1 MMYLI
6 LIAGFV
12 LLIKGADFFV
22 EGSSA
27 AAKILKVPPLIIGLT
42 VVSMG
47 TSLPEASVSI
57 SASLAGKN
65 ELAVS
70 NAVGSNIF
78 NLMIVCGVCA
88 AICPIAINKDTLK
101 RDFPISIAAV
111 GLLMGLGALGFS
123 VGHLDGVI
131 LLAVFAGFLYL
142 MVASAKKARQEAE
155 DEYKAMPVWKLLL
168 FVIGGASAIVVGGKM
183 VVSGASDIAS
193 AFGMT
198 ENLIGMTIV
207 AFGTS
212 LPELV
217 TSIVAARKKEVDM
230 AVGNVV
236 GSNIFNIL
244 FVLGAAAA
252 ISPIVFSM
260 ENIIDTA
267 VLIVMTAI
275 VMAMCFKKK
284 KLSRLHG
291 LIMIGLYAVYTTY
304 IFMR

>member
-1 MMYLI
+1 MMYVFLI
-6 LIAGFV
+6 VGFV
-12 LLIKGADFFV
+12 LLIKGADWFV

-27 AAKILKVPPLIIGLT
+27 AAKLLKIPPLIIGLT

-57 SASLAGKN
+57 SAAIAGKN

-78 NLMIVCGVCA
+78 NLMVVCGVCA
-88 AICPIAINKDTLK
+88 AICPLSINKETLK
-101 RDFPISIAAV
+101 RDFPISILAA
-111 GLLMGLGALGFS
+111 GLLLGLGAVGMS
-123 VGHLDGVI
+123 VGHIDGTV
-131 LLAVFAGFLYL
+131 LLGVFIAFLFL
-142 MVASAKKARQEAE
+142 MVSSARKARQEADE
-155 DEYKAMPVWKLLL
+155 EYKAMPVWKLL
-168 FVIGGASAIVVGGKM
+168 VYMIVGIAAIVGGGKM
-183 VVSGASDIAS
+183 VVSGASDIARE
-193 AFGMT
+193 FGMT

-207 AFGTS
+207 ALGTS

-217 TSIVAARKKEVDM
+217 TSVVAARKKEVDM

-252 ISPIVFSM
+252 ISPIAFSM
-260 ENIIDTA
+260 ENIIDTI

-275 VMAMCFKKK
+275 VMVFCFKKK
-284 KLSRLHG
+284 ELSRVHG
-291 LIMIGLYAVYTTY
+291 WLMLAMYAAYTAY
-304 IFMR
+304 IFIR

>member
-1 MMYLI
+1 MMYVFLI
-6 LIAGFV
+6 VGFV
-12 LLIKGADFFV
+12 LLIKGADWFV

-27 AAKILKVPPLIIGLT
+27 AAKLLKIPPLIIGLT

-57 SASLAGKN
+57 SAAIAGKN

-78 NLMIVCGVCA
+78 NLMVVCGVCA
-88 AICPIAINKDTLK
+88 AICPLSINKETLK
-101 RDFPISIAAV
+101 RDFPISILAA
-111 GLLMGLGALGFS
+111 GLLLGLGAVGMS
-123 VGHLDGVI
+123 VGHIDGAV
-131 LLAVFAGFLYL
+131 LLGVFIAFLFL
-142 MVASAKKARQEAE
+142 MVSSARKARQEADE
-155 DEYKAMPVWKLLL
+155 EYKAMPVWKLL
-168 FVIGGASAIVVGGKM
+168 VYMIVGISAIVGGGKM
-183 VVSGASDIAS
+183 VVSGASDIARE
-193 AFGMT
+193 FGMT

-217 TSIVAARKKEVDM
+217 TSVVAARKKEVDM

-252 ISPIVFSM
+252 ISPIAFSM
-260 ENIIDTA
+260 ENIIDTI

-275 VMAMCFKKK
+275 VMVFCFKKK
-284 KLSRLHG
+284 ELSRVHG
-291 LIMIGLYAVYTTY
+291 WLMLAMYAAYTAY
-304 IFMR
+304 IFVR

>member
-1 MMYLI
+1 MMYVF

-27 AAKILKVPPLIIGLT
+27 AAKLLKIPPLIIGLT

-47 TSLPEASVSI
+47 TSMPEASVSI
-57 SASLAGKN
+57 SAALEGKN

-78 NLMIVCGVCA
+78 NLMVVCGVCA
-88 AICPIAINKDTLK
+88 AICPLVINKETLK
-101 RDFPISIAAV
+101 RDFPISIAVA
-111 GLLMGLGALGFS
+111 GILLGLGAIGSS
-123 VGHLDGVI
+123 VGHIDGIIMLI
-131 LLAVFAGFLYL
+131 LFAGFLVL
-142 MVASAKKARQEAE
+142 MVMSARKARQSAE
-155 DEYKAMPVWKLLL
+155 DEYKTMPIWKLIL
-168 FVIGGASAIVVGGKM
+168 FVVGGVVAIVFGGKM
-183 VVSGASDIAS
+183 VVSGASDIART
-193 AFGMT
+193 FGMS

-217 TSIVAARKKEVDM
+217 TSVVAARKKEVDM

-244 FVLGAAAA
+244 FVLGAAGV

-284 KLSRLHG
+284 ELSRLHG
-291 LIMIGLYAVYTTY
+291 WIMLAMYAGYTVY

>member
-1 MMYLI
+1 MMYVFLI
-6 LIAGFV
+6 VGFV
-12 LLIKGADFFV
+12 LLIKGADWFV

-27 AAKILKVPPLIIGLT
+27 AAKLLKIPPLIIGLT

-57 SASLAGKN
+57 SAALAGKN

-78 NLMIVCGVCA
+78 NLMVVCGVCA
-88 AICPIAINKDTLK
+88 AICPLSINKDTLR
-101 RDFPISIAAV
+101 RDFPISIAAA
-111 GLLMGLGALGFS
+111 GLLMGLGAIGMT
-123 VGHLDGVI
+123 VGHIDGIVMLI
-131 LLAVFAGFLYL
+131 LFAGFLTL
-142 MVASAKKARQEAE
+142 MVVSAKKARQEAE
-155 DEYKAMPVWKLLL
+155 DEYKTMPVWKLL
-168 FVIGGASAIVVGGKM
+168 VYMIVGIAAIVGGGKM
-183 VVSGASDIAS
+183 VVSGASDIARE
-193 AFGMT
+193 FGMS

-217 TSIVAARKKEVDM
+217 TSVVAARKKEVDM

-244 FVLGAAAA
+244 FVLGTAGA
-252 ISPIVFSM
+252 ISPIAFSM

-267 VLIVMTAI
+267 VLIIMTAV
-275 VMAMCFKKK
+275 VMAMCFRKKE
-284 KLSRLHG
+284 LSRLHG
-291 LIMIGLYAVYTTY
+291 WIMLVLYAGYTAY
-304 IFMR
+304 IFIR

>member
-88 AICPIAINKDTLK
+88 AICPLSINKDTLK
-101 RDFPISIAAV
+101 RDFPISVAAA
-111 GLLMGLGALGFS
+111 GLLMGLGAIGMS
-123 VGHLDGVI
+123 VGRIDGI
-131 LLAVFAGFLYL
+131 LMLVLFAGFLYL
-142 MVASAKKARQEAE
+142 MVASARKARQDAD
-155 DEYKAMPVWKLLL
+155 DEYKSMPVWKLLL
-168 FVIGGASAIVVGGKM
+168 FVIGGVAAIVIGGKM

-217 TSIVAARKKEVDM
+217 TSVVAARKKEVDM

>member
-1 MMYLI
+1 MMYVFLI
-6 LIAGFV
+6 VGFV
-12 LLIKGADFFV
+12 LLIKGADWFV

-27 AAKILKVPPLIIGLT
+27 AAKLLKIPPLIIGLT

-57 SASLAGKN
+57 SASIAGKN

-78 NLMIVCGVCA
+78 NLMVVCGVCA
-88 AICPIAINKDTLK
+88 AICPLSINKETLK
-101 RDFPISIAAV
+101 RDFPISILAA
-111 GLLMGLGALGFS
+111 GLLLGLGAVGMS
-123 VGHLDGVI
+123 VGHIDGTV
-131 LLAVFAGFLYL
+131 LLGVFIAFLFL
-142 MVASAKKARQEAE
+142 MVSSARKARQEADE
-155 DEYKAMPVWKLLL
+155 EYKAMPVWKLL
-168 FVIGGASAIVVGGKM
+168 VYMIVGIAAIVGGGKM
-183 VVSGASDIAS
+183 VVSGASDIARE
-193 AFGMT
+193 FGMT

-207 AFGTS
+207 ALGTS

-217 TSIVAARKKEVDM
+217 TSVVAARKKEVDM

-252 ISPIVFSM
+252 ISPIAFSM
-260 ENIIDTA
+260 ENIIDTI

-275 VMAMCFKKK
+275 VMVFCFKKK
-284 KLSRLHG
+284 ELSRVHG
-291 LIMIGLYAVYTTY
+291 WLMLAMYAAYTAY
-304 IFMR
+304 IFIR

>member
-1 MMYLI
+1 
-6 LIAGFV
+6 
-12 LLIKGADFFV
+12 
-22 EGSSA
+22 
-27 AAKILKVPPLIIGLT
+27 
-42 VVSMG
+42 
-47 TSLPEASVSI
+47 
-57 SASLAGKN
+57 
-65 ELAVS
+65 
-70 NAVGSNIF
+70 
-78 NLMIVCGVCA
+78 
-88 AICPIAINKDTLK
+88 
-101 RDFPISIAAV
+101 
-111 GLLMGLGALGFS
+111 
-123 VGHLDGVI
+123 
-131 LLAVFAGFLYL
+131 
-142 MVASAKKARQEAE
+142 
-155 DEYKAMPVWKLLL
+155 MPVWKLLL
-168 FVIGGASAIVVGGKM
+168 FVIGGAAAIVVGGKM

-217 TSIVAARKKEVDM
+217 TSVVAARKKEVDM

-244 FVLGAAAA
+244 FVLGAAGA

-284 KLSRLHG
+284 ELSRLHG

>member
-168 FVIGGASAIVVGGKM
+168 FVIGGAAAIVVGGKM

-217 TSIVAARKKEVDM
+217 TSVVAARKKEVDM

>member
-1 MMYLI
+1 MMYVFLI
-6 LIAGFV
+6 VGFI

-27 AAKILKVPPLIIGLT
+27 AAKMLKVSPLIIGLT

-57 SASLAGKN
+57 SASLANKN

-78 NLMIVCGVCA
+78 NLMVVCGVCA
-88 AICPIAINKDTLK
+88 AICPLSINKDTLR
-101 RDFPISIAAV
+101 RDFPISIAAA
-111 GLLMGLGALGFS
+111 GLLMGLGAIGMT
-123 VGHLDGVI
+123 VGHIDGIVMLI
-131 LLAVFAGFLYL
+131 LFAGFLCL
-142 MVASAKKARQEAE
+142 MVASARKARQEAD
-155 DEYKAMPVWKLLL
+155 DEYKSMPVWKLL
-168 FVIGGASAIVVGGKM
+168 VYMIVGIAAIVGGGKM
-183 VVSGASDIAS
+183 VVSGASDIART
-193 AFGMT
+193 FGMS

-217 TSIVAARKKEVDM
+217 TSVVAARKKEVDM

-244 FVLGAAAA
+244 FVLGTAGA
-252 ISPIVFSM
+252 ISPIAFSM

-284 KLSRLHG
+284 ELSRLHG
-291 LIMIGLYAVYTTY
+291 WIMLVLYAGYTAY

>member
-1 MMYLI
+1 MMYVFLI
-6 LIAGFV
+6 VGFV
-12 LLIKGADFFV
+12 LLIKGADWFV

-27 AAKILKVPPLIIGLT
+27 AAKLLKIPPLIIGLT

-57 SASLAGKN
+57 SAALAGKN

-78 NLMIVCGVCA
+78 NLMVVCGVCA
-88 AICPIAINKDTLK
+88 AICPLSINKDTLR
-101 RDFPISIAAV
+101 RDFPISIAAA
-111 GLLMGLGALGFS
+111 GLLMGLGAIGMT
-123 VGHLDGVI
+123 VGHIDGIVMLI
-131 LLAVFAGFLYL
+131 LFAGFLCL
-142 MVASAKKARQEAE
+142 MVASARKARQKAD
-155 DEYKAMPVWKLLL
+155 DEYKSMPVWKLL
-168 FVIGGASAIVVGGKM
+168 VYMIVGIAAIVGGGKM
-183 VVSGASDIAS
+183 VVSGASDIARE
-193 AFGMT
+193 FGMS

-217 TSIVAARKKEVDM
+217 TSVVAARKKEVDM

-244 FVLGAAAA
+244 FVLGTAGA
-252 ISPIVFSM
+252 ISPIAFSM

-267 VLIVMTAI
+267 VLIIMTAV
-275 VMAMCFKKK
+275 VMAMCFRKKE
-284 KLSRLHG
+284 LSRLHG
-291 LIMIGLYAVYTTY
+291 WIMLVLYAGYTAY
-304 IFMR
+304 IFIR

>member
-88 AICPIAINKDTLK
+88 AICPLAINKDTLK

-168 FVIGGASAIVVGGKM
+168 FVIGGAAAIVVGGKM

-217 TSIVAARKKEVDM
+217 TSVVAARKKEVDM

>member
-1 MMYLI
+1 MMYVFLI
-6 LIAGFV
+6 VGFV
-12 LLIKGADFFV
+12 LLIKGADWFV

-27 AAKILKVPPLIIGLT
+27 AAKLLKVPPLIIGLT

-57 SASLAGKN
+57 SAALAGKN

-78 NLMIVCGVCA
+78 NLMVVCGVCA
-88 AICPIAINKDTLK
+88 AICPLSINKDTLR
-101 RDFPISIAAV
+101 RDFPISIAAA
-111 GLLMGLGALGFS
+111 GLLMGLGAIGMT
-123 VGHLDGVI
+123 VGHIDGIVMLI
-131 LLAVFAGFLYL
+131 LFAGFLCL
-142 MVASAKKARQEAE
+142 MVASARKARQKAD
-155 DEYKAMPVWKLLL
+155 DEYKSMPVWKLL
-168 FVIGGASAIVVGGKM
+168 VYMIVGIAAIVGGGKM
-183 VVSGASDIAS
+183 VVSGASDIARE
-193 AFGMT
+193 FGMS

-217 TSIVAARKKEVDM
+217 TSVVAARKKEVDM

-244 FVLGAAAA
+244 FVLGTAGA
-252 ISPIVFSM
+252 ISPIAFSM

-267 VLIVMTAI
+267 VLIIMTAV
-275 VMAMCFKKK
+275 VMAMCFRKKE
-284 KLSRLHG
+284 LSRLHG
-291 LIMIGLYAVYTTY
+291 WIMLVLYAGYTAY
-304 IFMR
+304 IFIR

>member
-1 MMYLI
+1 MMYVI
-6 LIAGFV
+6 LIVGFV

-27 AAKILKVPPLIIGLT
+27 AAKLFKIPPLIIGLT

-78 NLMIVCGVCA
+78 NLMVVCGVCA
-88 AICPIAINKDTLK
+88 AICPLSINKDTLK
-101 RDFPISIAAV
+101 RDFPISIAAA
-111 GLLMGLGALGFS
+111 GLLMGLGAFGAS
-123 VGHLDGVI
+123 VGHLEGVI

-155 DEYKAMPVWKLLL
+155 DEYKAMPVWKIL
-168 FVIGGASAIVVGGKM
+168 VYVVAGAAAIVVGGKM
-183 VVSGASDIAS
+183 VVSGATDIAKS
-193 AFGMT
+193 FGMS

-217 TSIVAARKKEVDM
+217 TSVVAARKKEVDM

-244 FVLGAAAA
+244 FVLGSAAA

-260 ENIIDTA
+260 ENIIDSA
-267 VLIVMTAI
+267 VLIVMSAL
-275 VMAMCFKKK
+275 VMLMCYKKK
-284 KLSRLHG
+284 ELSRLHG
-291 LIMIGLYAVYTTY
+291 WIMLALYAGYTAY
-304 IFMR
+304 IFVR

>member
-1 MMYLI
+1 MMYVFLI
-6 LIAGFV
+6 VGFV
-12 LLIKGADFFV
+12 LLIKGADWFV

-27 AAKILKVPPLIIGLT
+27 AAKLLKIPPLIIGLT

-57 SASLAGKN
+57 SASLANKN

-78 NLMIVCGVCA
+78 NLMVVCGVCA
-88 AICPIAINKDTLK
+88 AICPLSINKDTLR
-101 RDFPISIAAV
+101 RDFPISIAAA
-111 GLLMGLGALGFS
+111 GLLMGLGAIGMT
-123 VGHLDGVI
+123 VGHIDGIVMLI
-131 LLAVFAGFLYL
+131 LFAGFLCL
-142 MVASAKKARQEAE
+142 MVASARKSRQKAD
-155 DEYKAMPVWKLLL
+155 DEYKSMPVWKLL
-168 FVIGGASAIVVGGKM
+168 VYMIVGIAAIVGGGKM
-183 VVSGASDIAS
+183 VVSGASDIARE
-193 AFGMT
+193 FGMS

-217 TSIVAARKKEVDM
+217 TSVVAARKKEVDM

-244 FVLGAAAA
+244 FVLGTAGA
-252 ISPIVFSM
+252 ISPIAFSM

-267 VLIVMTAI
+267 VLIIMTAV
-275 VMAMCFKKK
+275 VMAMCFRKKE
-284 KLSRLHG
+284 LSRLHG
-291 LIMIGLYAVYTTY
+291 WIMLVLYAGYTAY
-304 IFMR
+304 IFIR